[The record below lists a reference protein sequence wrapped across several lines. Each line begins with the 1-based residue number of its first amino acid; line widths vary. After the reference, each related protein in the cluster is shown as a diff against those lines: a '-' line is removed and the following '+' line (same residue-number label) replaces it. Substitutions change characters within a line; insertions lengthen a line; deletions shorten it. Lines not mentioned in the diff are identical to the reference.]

1 MKTFERLLIKLLFI
15 QAIILF
21 GVQFLFHYQHI
32 EPYVSK
38 VIQYEGVDNMEGTI
52 RLKPSN
58 INYSSIFHPFS

>member
-32 EPYVSK
+32 EPYVS
-38 VIQYEGVDNMEGTI
+38 
-52 RLKPSN
+52 
-58 INYSSIFHPFS
+58 

>member
-15 QAIILF
+15 QAIILL

-38 VIQYEGVDNMEGTI
+38 VIQYEGVDKMKGNDRIETF
-52 RLKPSN
+52 K
-58 INYSSIFHPFS
+58 H

>member
-32 EPYVSK
+32 EPYISK
-38 VIQYEGVDNMEGTI
+38 VIQYEGVDNMEGDNKIETF
-52 RLKPSN
+52 K
-58 INYSSIFHPFS
+58 H